1 MAALR
6 DLSLLQKCEDFL
18 LHPTVRALSLAQ
30 RVDFLEKKGLS
41 PEEITQCLK
50 SVERRNGLS
59 QLAHRTAE
67 GLVEMKPSG
76 SEVAA
81 SASPFQLLQFVVKK
95 YGLVTLLLAL
105 LGYGYAQF
113 RRRKTQQLL
122 LQHEADKTQRQKRMH
137 LRVEALLAVVKDQQA
152 QYNQAA
158 GLLRARVS
166 KYLAA
171 QQAAT
176 KQPKA
181 SASATQFT
189 RGLELQAL
197 QSELMELKC
206 TVLDTYLEPRVVN
219 KVVEVTK
226 EIPIILRPAETQGM
240 EESTEQVASGK
251 VVATSRKSTK
261 KHHQTVPD
269 ASQRESRAEKQS
281 GIRDQTEMSSEE
293 IAELFERGQVEEEL
307 STAGSY
313 RVLFATQ

>member
-122 LQHEADKTQRQKRMH
+122 LQHEADK
-137 LRVEALLAVVKDQQA
+137 
-152 QYNQAA
+152 
-158 GLLRARVS
+158 
-166 KYLAA
+166 
-171 QQAAT
+171 
-176 KQPKA
+176 
-181 SASATQFT
+181 
-189 RGLELQAL
+189 
-197 QSELMELKC
+197 
-206 TVLDTYLEPRVVN
+206 
-219 KVVEVTK
+219 
-226 EIPIILRPAETQGM
+226 
-240 EESTEQVASGK
+240 
-251 VVATSRKSTK
+251 
-261 KHHQTVPD
+261 
-269 ASQRESRAEKQS
+269 
-281 GIRDQTEMSSEE
+281 
-293 IAELFERGQVEEEL
+293 
-307 STAGSY
+307 
-313 RVLFATQ
+313 